1 MIIMNK
7 LSREYAEE
15 LFKNPLTFSYNK
27 TERAIHKRGLVEGY
41 MACAEH
47 AIKLYDP
54 EKMYN
59 WLTSEKREPAQ
70 THFTAGPER
79 NVARELEFLLHQV
92 SEHAREWKE
101 KYEYLDGLIQRAESA
116 AVDEMKQELKVANQ
130 LNKTLRDQ
138 VKQWE
143 KVPSLKQL
151 REENERLRDALEKSK
166 ALLLELGFSYNA
178 FEITRIDQALNQQEP
193 K

>member
-1 MIIMNK
+1 MVMNK

-15 LFKNPLTFSYNK
+15 SFKEYQKGKHGISVNHFLF
-27 TERAIHKRGLVEGY
+27 VDGY

-79 NVARELEFLLHQV
+79 NVARELEFLLHQAG
-92 SEHAREWKE
+92 EHARELQNKLDRT
-101 KYEYLDGLIQRAESA
+101 YEGEDVIASEQAPLLDEI
-116 AVDEMKQELKVANQ
+116 
-130 LNKTLRDQ
+130 
-138 VKQWE
+138 
-143 KVPSLKQL
+143 KQL
-151 REENERLRDALEKSK
+151 REENERLREALRNIKAHQINYVQLARTTEPYKIAEK
-166 ALLLELGFSYNA
+166 
-178 FEITRIDQALNQQEP
+178 ALNQQ